1 MSEIFS
7 IFEDSLKIVLKN
19 INKSLNKSSLNDDD
33 MEKLHFNMK
42 EAQRIIRQMELE
54 INSKNN
60 EVPKDLKTR
69 YNNYKNKIDEY
80 NVKYSK
86 IQELYIQNK
95 NQNSLAFDFTDI
107 DSSKKIQKESLIE
120 NEGGLYG
127 MHNTLDEIQ
136 REAYRIEDMGNNM
149 RYQFEIQGD
158 QMKNIRDNIFDLNNH
173 INHSNK
179 LINNMLKRENRNKC
193 ILFLLIFIGCVIL
206 LIIFYYKF
214 KLKIIY
220 FYFI

>member
-69 YNNYKNKIDEY
+69 YNNYKNQIDEY

-214 KLKIIY
+214 K
-220 FYFI
+220 

>member
-69 YNNYKNKIDEY
+69 YNNYKNQIDEY

-107 DSSKKIQKESLIE
+107 DSSKKIQKESLID

-193 ILFLLIFIGCVIL
+193 ILFLLIVIGCVIL

-214 KLKIIY
+214 FK
-220 FYFI
+220 

>member
-42 EAQRIIRQMELE
+42 EAQRIIRQMVLE

-69 YNNYKNKIDEY
+69 YNNYKNQIDEY

-107 DSSKKIQKESLIE
+107 DSSKKIQKESLID

-158 QMKNIRDNIFDLNNH
+158 QMKNIRDNIFYLNNH
-173 INHSNK
+173 INHYNK

-214 KLKIIY
+214 K
-220 FYFI
+220 

>member
-19 INKSLNKSSLNDDD
+19 IKKSINKSSLNDND

-69 YNNYKNKIDEY
+69 YNNYKNQIDEY

-107 DSSKKIQKESLIE
+107 DSSKKIQKESLID

-214 KLKIIY
+214 K
-220 FYFI
+220 

>member
-1 MSEIFS
+1 
-7 IFEDSLKIVLKN
+7 
-19 INKSLNKSSLNDDD
+19 

-69 YNNYKNKIDEY
+69 YNNYKNQIDEY

-107 DSSKKIQKESLIE
+107 DSSKKIQKESLID

-214 KLKIIY
+214 K
-220 FYFI
+220 

>member
-69 YNNYKNKIDEY
+69 YNNYKNQIDEY

-158 QMKNIRDNIFDLNNH
+158 QMKNIRDNIFDLNKH

-214 KLKIIY
+214 K
-220 FYFI
+220 

>member
-19 INKSLNKSSLNDDD
+19 IKKSINKSSLNDND

-69 YNNYKNKIDEY
+69 YNNYKNQIDEY

-214 KLKIIY
+214 K
-220 FYFI
+220 

>member
-69 YNNYKNKIDEY
+69 YNNYKNQIDEY

-107 DSSKKIQKESLIE
+107 DSSKKIQKESLID

-158 QMKNIRDNIFDLNNH
+158 QMKNIRENIFDINQH
-173 INHSNK
+173 ITNSNK
-179 LINNMLKRENRNKC
+179 LISKMLKRENRNKC
-193 ILFLLIFIGCVIL
+193 ILIVFCVVGFFILFIIL
-206 LIIFYYKF
+206 YYKF
-214 KLKIIY
+214 FK
-220 FYFI
+220 

>member
-69 YNNYKNKIDEY
+69 YNNYKNQIDEY

-107 DSSKKIQKESLIE
+107 DSSKKIQKESLID

-158 QMKNIRDNIFDLNNH
+158 QMKNIRDNIFDLNSH

-214 KLKIIY
+214 K
-220 FYFI
+220 

>member
-33 MEKLHFNMK
+33 MDKLHFNMK

-60 EVPKDLKTR
+60 DVPKDLKTR
-69 YNNYKNKIDEY
+69 YNNYKNQIDEY

-107 DSSKKIQKESLIE
+107 DSSKKIQKESLID

-214 KLKIIY
+214 K
-220 FYFI
+220 

>member
-69 YNNYKNKIDEY
+69 YNNYKNQIDEY

-107 DSSKKIQKESLIE
+107 DSSKKIQKESLID

-214 KLKIIY
+214 K
-220 FYFI
+220 

>member
-69 YNNYKNKIDEY
+69 YNNYKNQIDEY

-107 DSSKKIQKESLIE
+107 DSSKKIQKESLID

-193 ILFLLIFIGCVIL
+193 ILIVFCVVGFFILFIIL
-206 LIIFYYKF
+206 YYKF
-214 KLKIIY
+214 FK
-220 FYFI
+220 

>member
-19 INKSLNKSSLNDDD
+19 INKSLNKSSLNDND

-69 YNNYKNKIDEY
+69 YNNYKNQIDEY

-107 DSSKKIQKESLIE
+107 DSSKKIQKESLID

-214 KLKIIY
+214 K
-220 FYFI
+220 

>member
-19 INKSLNKSSLNDDD
+19 IKKSINKSSLNDND

-54 INSKNN
+54 INSKNG
-60 EVPKDLKTR
+60 EVPKELKSR
-69 YNNYKNKIDEY
+69 YDNYKNEIDEY
-80 NVKYSK
+80 NSEYSK
-86 IQELYIQNK
+86 IQELYIYNK
-95 NQNSLAFDFTDI
+95 NLNSMAFDITDI
-107 DSSKKIQKESLIE
+107 DSSKKNQKMSLID

-127 MHNTLDEIQ
+127 VHNTLDEME

-158 QMKNIRDNIFDLNNH
+158 QMKNIRENIFDINQH
-173 INHSNK
+173 ITNSNK
-179 LINNMLKRENRNKC
+179 LISKMLKRENRNKC
-193 ILFLLIFIGCVIL
+193 ILIVFCVVGFFILFIIL
-206 LIIFYYKF
+206 YYKF
-214 KLKIIY
+214 FK
-220 FYFI
+220 

>member
-19 INKSLNKSSLNDDD
+19 INKSLNKSSLKDDD

-69 YNNYKNKIDEY
+69 YNNYKNQIDEY

-107 DSSKKIQKESLIE
+107 DSSKKIQKESLID

-214 KLKIIY
+214 K
-220 FYFI
+220 

>member
-69 YNNYKNKIDEY
+69 YNNYKNQIDEY

-107 DSSKKIQKESLIE
+107 DSSKKIQKESLID

-158 QMKNIRDNIFDLNNH
+158 QMKNIRDNIFDLNSH

-193 ILFLLIFIGCVIL
+193 ILFLLIVIGCVIL

-214 KLKIIY
+214 FK
-220 FYFI
+220 

>member
-19 INKSLNKSSLNDDD
+19 IKKSINKSSLTDND

-69 YNNYKNKIDEY
+69 YNNYKNQIDEY
-80 NVKYSK
+80 NSEYSK
-86 IQELYIQNK
+86 IQEIYIYNK
-95 NQNSLAFDFTDI
+95 NLNSMAFDITDI
-107 DSSKKIQKESLIE
+107 DSSKKNQKMSLID

-127 MHNTLDEIQ
+127 AHNALDEME

-149 RYQFEIQGD
+149 KYQFELQGD
-158 QMKNIRDNIFDLNNH
+158 QMKNIRENIFDINQH
-173 INHSNK
+173 ITNSNK
-179 LINNMLKRENRNKC
+179 LISKMLKRENRNKC
-193 ILFLLIFIGCVIL
+193 ILIVLCVVGCFILFIIL
-206 LIIFYYKF
+206 YYKF
-214 KLKIIY
+214 FK
-220 FYFI
+220 

>member
-19 INKSLNKSSLNDDD
+19 IKKSINKSSLNDND

-54 INSKNN
+54 INSKNG
-60 EVPKDLKTR
+60 EVPKELKSR
-69 YNNYKNKIDEY
+69 YDNYKKEIDEY
-80 NVKYSK
+80 NSEYSK
-86 IQELYIQNK
+86 IQELYIYNK
-95 NQNSLAFDFTDI
+95 NLNSMAFDITDI
-107 DSSKKIQKESLIE
+107 DSSKKNQKMSLID

-127 MHNTLDEIQ
+127 VHNALDEME

-158 QMKNIRDNIFDLNNH
+158 QMKNIRENIFDINQH
-173 INHSNK
+173 ITNSNK
-179 LINNMLKRENRNKC
+179 LISKMLKRENRNKC
-193 ILFLLIFIGCVIL
+193 ILIVFCVVGFFILFIIL
-206 LIIFYYKF
+206 YYKF
-214 KLKIIY
+214 FK
-220 FYFI
+220 

>member
-19 INKSLNKSSLNDDD
+19 IKKSINKSSLTDND

-54 INSKNN
+54 INSKNG
-60 EVPKDLKTR
+60 EVPKELKSR
-69 YNNYKNKIDEY
+69 YDNYKNEIDEY
-80 NVKYSK
+80 NSEYSK
-86 IQELYIQNK
+86 IQEIYIYNK
-95 NQNSLAFDFTDI
+95 NLNSMAFDITDI
-107 DSSKKIQKESLIE
+107 DSSKKIQKMSLID

-127 MHNTLDEIQ
+127 AHNALDEME

-158 QMKNIRDNIFDLNNH
+158 QMKNIRENIFDINKH
-173 INHSNK
+173 ITNSNK
-179 LINNMLKRENRNKC
+179 LISTMLKRENRNKC
-193 ILFLLIFIGCVIL
+193 ILIVLCVVGCFILFIIL
-206 LIIFYYKF
+206 YYKLF
-214 KLKIIY
+214 K
-220 FYFI
+220 